1 MPLFRLFPPFLS
13 GTSRVTLH
21 MLQLLLA
28 LVPAVIALVFFF
40 GPGVLVNI
48 TFAVV
53 VALITEALM
62 LKLRNRPLKPF
73 LTDGSAIVTAV
84 LFAMA
89 IPPLAPWWLT
99 VVGIVFAI
107 VFAKHLFGGLGYN
120 PFNPAMIAYVL
131 LLLSF
136 PLEMTTWLPATGVA
150 DNSVGLVS
158 AFHLI
163 FTGELA
169 NGVNVDTFSGATP
182 LDVMKTQIR
191 LSELPSYIVSQP
203 LFGLFGGIGWEWIN
217 VWFAVGGLFLIYQG
231 VISWHI
237 PVAMISALLVISSI
251 TFFISPES
259 TASPLFHLVSGGT
272 MIGAFFIATDPVTAA
287 TTVKGRLV
295 FGAGVGL
302 LTYIIRVWG
311 GYPDGIAFAVIL
323 MNMLAPLIDYY
334 TQPKVY
340 GSGSVK

>member
-1 MPLFRLFPPFLS
+1 MPLFRLSPPFLS

-21 MLQLLLA
+21 MIQLLLA
-28 LVPAVIALVFFF
+28 LVPALIAMVFFF

-48 TFAVV
+48 SLAII
-53 VALITEALM
+53 VALLAEALM
-62 LKLRNRPLKPF
+62 LKLRDRPLKPF

-99 VVGIVFAI
+99 TIGILFAI
-107 VFAKHLFGGLGYN
+107 IFAKHLFGGLGYN

-136 PLEMTTWLPATGVA
+136 PLEMTTWLPATGVTE
-150 DNSVGLVS
+150 NSLDLSS
-158 AFHLI
+158 AFQFI
-163 FTGELA
+163 FSGELA
-169 NGVNVDTFSGATP
+169 SGAGIDTFSGATP
-182 LDVMKTQIR
+182 LDVMKTQIG

-217 VWFAVGGLFLIYQG
+217 IWFAVGGLFLIYRG

-237 PVAMISALLVISSI
+237 PAAMIAALLVISTATYLI
-251 TFFISPES
+251 APEAA
-259 TASPLFHLVSGGT
+259 ASPLFHLLSGGT
-272 MIGAFFIATDPVTAA
+272 MIGAFFIATDPVTAS
-287 TTVKGRLV
+287 TTLKGRLI

-302 LTYIIRVWG
+302 LTYIIRTWG
-311 GYPDGIAFAVIL
+311 GYPDGIAFAVLL
-323 MNMLAPLIDYY
+323 MNMLVPLIDYY

-340 GSGSVK
+340 GTVK